1 MRTSEC
7 PLDAA
12 RMRVRFMPCHHADR
26 HALPLVSHRPGRYVP
41 HANRTLRSI
50 NMHLNMRR
58 PPRTVQ
64 SFLHFIPWLPRSSS
78 AAFAVN
84 ATRKSSEK
92 DKTPTTSSETATARK
107 DSLSSSAASSQ
118 SASTNSAPSVIPPIP
133 PTNNPRGELIF
144 SSKVDKAF
152 REGYERYRAAF
163 ERRREEKMR
172 EQHARNSWLRWVW
185 GGGGG
190 AGSVGLSGGATGVR
204 TPTLPSHGLRRVP
217 GRSTL
222 SSTNDASIT
231 PLNLSRSSTPTLA
244 SAPTMGSNALD
255 GPSRR
260 LRSSARRPMHHQSSA
275 ESVGTTDSDTSSI
288 QDVPAVAASSSSTDA
303 SGQGQPPSP
312 LRRGHEKTESYSFIL
327 GRETGAQVSPDRHAP
342 SDTSSGARR
351 SLAGIRWGLGGGNE
365 DRGEVETIAEERT

>member
-1 MRTSEC
+1 MIRLLT
-7 PLDAA
+7 A
-12 RMRVRFMPCHHADR
+12 RVVF
-26 HALPLVSHRPGRYVP
+26 RYVP

-64 SFLHFIPWLPRSSS
+64 SFLHFIPWLPKSSS
-78 AAFAVN
+78 TVAAQ
-84 ATRKSSEK
+84 SPSQQLPEK
-92 DKTPTTSSETATARK
+92 ATAGNGGEKASRK
-107 DSLSSSAASSQ
+107 DSASQ
-118 SASTNSAPSVIPPIP
+118 QGSTTPTPSVIPPIP

-190 AGSVGLSGGATGVR
+190 AAANAAGGQGGGGR
-204 TPTLPSHGLRRVP
+204 TPTMTSHGLRRMP

-222 SSTNDASIT
+222 GASTGQDGSIT
-231 PLNLSRSSTPTLA
+231 PLNLSRSSTPTLPSSSNMPA
-244 SAPTMGSNALD
+244 SD

-260 LRSSARRPMHHQSSA
+260 LRSSARKSMPHRSSN

-288 QDVPAVAASSSSTDA
+288 QEVAAPSSNVST
-303 SGQGQPPSP
+303 QQPPSP
-312 LRRGHEKTESYSFIL
+312 LRRGHEKSESYSFIL
-327 GRETGAQVSPDRHAP
+327 GRETGAQLAGEEGADSKRLGTGGGV
-342 SDTSSGARR
+342 GARR
-351 SLAGIRWGLGGGNE
+351 SLGGIRWGTGGGGE
-365 DRGEVETIAEERT
+365 SGEVGTIAEERI